1 MDRAS
6 VGLGVVGFAA
16 PASAV
21 DDPVLVTGPP
31 RPASP
36 RTRGVGRRRPPTS
49 TTTGYDDFI
58 AEFHQYTDSWVYCND
73 GDGTFTRAFRIA
85 RSNRQG
91 GVLDRHDCQWYD
103 VDGNGLLDF
112 YCSGGRNQS
121 NYVKTANKDNELWLQ
136 LTPGQFTDRGT
147 EWGVGDPCGRGRMVA
162 WIDVNNDGWK
172 DLFVGNQVERNV
184 TDPCDNPA
192 NGYLPEDAKIFLNN
206 AGRGLTFSAQ
216 WSAFKTNIGVR
227 CAVPIDYNRD
237 GRMDLV
243 SCSFRNNRATLYRNT
258 GSGWQD
264 MSSTINLGNL
274 ANAAVADLNGD
285 GIQDLVTADVNGAS
299 YRRGTATGLA
309 AAVRIWQSPT
319 NADGFD
325 LAIGDIQ
332 GDGLQDIYLVTDSTN
347 TNTNPT
353 DRLFVNQGA
362 LAFVGAHATGRGRHG
377 RQRLRRRRQRRR
389 QGPVRG
395 PQRRRRRRRTG
406 AADRRGTLG
415 PAIDPA
421 VGRAPCT
428 AHRRLDGRPQAG

>member
-1 MDRAS
+1 MSRSTGISVALVLAA

-21 DDPVLVTGPP
+21 DDPVLVNRATAAGI
-31 RPASP
+31 AQT
-36 RTRGVGRRRPPTS
+36 TRSWSTS
-49 TTTGYDDFI
+49 TADFNNDGLDDFLT
-58 AEFHQYTDSWVYCND
+58 EFHQYTDSWVYSND

-85 RSNRQG
+85 RQNPQG

-103 VDGNGLLDF
+103 VDGNGWQDF

-121 NYVKTANKDNELWLQ
+121 NYVKTAVKDNELWLQ

-243 SCSFRNNRATLYRNT
+243 SCSFRNNRATLLRNT
-258 GSGWQD
+258 GTGFAD
-264 MSSTINLGNL
+264 MSATINLGNL
-274 ANAAVADLNGD
+274 ADAAVADLDGD

-299 YRRGTATGLA
+299 YRRGLATGLA
-309 AAVRIWQSPT
+309 ASVRIWQSPA

-332 GDGLQDIYLVTDSTN
+332 GDGLQDIYLVTDSTSSA
-347 TNTNPT
+347 TNPA
-353 DRLFVNQGA
+353 DRLFSNHGA
-362 LAFVGAHATGRGRHG
+362 FTFVGLTPPSATGMGDSVTAVDVNG
-377 RQRLRRRRQRRR
+377 DGQDQFVVLNGADDAA
-389 QGPVRG
+389 GPV
-395 PQRRRRRRRTG
+395 QLI
-406 AADRRGTLG
+406 AA
-415 PAIDPA
+415 
-421 VGRAPCT
+421 AP
-428 AHRRLDGRPQAG
+428 